1 MHLFFIFRIIY
12 LSSCIDFYFFVDTIQ
27 NEMKEEFDMNSLC
40 IKTNNDTIL
49 EYLRNEFSE
58 FNMLNVFYS
67 CNEFKSYKN
76 IIIHYT
82 GIDTELF
89 YNKLATILS
98 YLVIDNFEADMIKNI
113 LISNYFYFDDFE
125 ILKILNIC
133 EENLCDE
140 EYSLVNRQLALF
152 DAFYDYIST
161 HHSII
166 LTGFINF
173 RLYHYREILENLVD
187 FSVNQFIIEKEYFE
201 FISMLKLYINAQ
213 PTLIEKVHVVC
224 VDYDMI
230 LLDENLDVIDIDKN
244 SLNAKYLS
252 DVSFSNND
260 YILNTLLTLLPK
272 HIYLH
277 TVSASAN
284 FDFINTLKLIFENRI
299 TVCNDCSICHL
310 YKNLKVKQ
318 NKNKK

>member
-1 MHLFFIFRIIY
+1 
-12 LSSCIDFYFFVDTIQ
+12 
-27 NEMKEEFDMNSLC
+27 MNSLC
-40 IKTNNDTIL
+40 IKTNNDTVL
-49 EYLRNEFSE
+49 EYLQNEFSE

-98 YLVIDNFEADMIKNI
+98 YLVIDNFETDIIKNI

-133 EENLCDE
+133 TENLCDE
-140 EYSLVNRQLALF
+140 EYSLINRQIAIF
-152 DAFYDYIST
+152 DAFYDYICN

-166 LTGFINF
+166 LAGFINF
-173 RLYHYREILENLVD
+173 RLYNYRELLENLID
-187 FSVNQFIIEKEYFE
+187 FSVNQFIVEKEYFE
-201 FISMLKLYINAQ
+201 FISLLKLYINSQ
-213 PTLIEKVHVVC
+213 STLIDKIHIVC
-224 VDYDMI
+224 VENDII
-230 LLDENLDVIDIDKN
+230 LLDENLDVIEVDKT

-260 YILNTLLTLLPK
+260 YILNTLLNLLPR

-277 TVSASAN
+277 TPYIAPN
-284 FDFINTLKLIFENRI
+284 FDFINTLKLVFEGRI
-299 TVCNDCSICHL
+299 TLCTDCNICNL
-310 YKNLKVKQ
+310 YKNLELK
-318 NKNKK
+318 KNHK